1 MSAFL
6 QLARVELSRLLHR
19 RAILVVLAA
28 SVLIPVVIG
37 VSITLDTRPPS
48 EAAVADAQAQLERD
62 RNDPAY
68 EEQVQECIDH
78 PEEWG
83 FPADV
88 PAEEIEQQ
96 CRENNEPQLEWYLW
110 TQQLDL
116 ADERDFGSG
125 IAITLILA
133 IAMMLLGTTFTG
145 HDWASG
151 SVSNQLLFEPRRLRV
166 WFAKALVVTGTA
178 FLVSAA
184 VLTAYWLALD
194 AVAASRDLPSGDA
207 LLLDCLQMGW
217 RAAGVAALAALAG
230 LALTMLFRSTVA
242 TLGILF
248 GIALAGG
255 LLLGVLGV
263 EGRWNPAF
271 NVAAVISDGTSF
283 DVQVDCPPSQSSD
296 MGDYCSEVQKI
307 SFAQGAGYLGATIG
321 ATCLASLLWFR
332 RRDVP

>member
-6 QLARVELSRLLHR
+6 RLVRVELSRLLHR

-37 VSITLDTRPPS
+37 VSTTIDTRPPS
-48 EAAVADAQAQLERD
+48 AAALAEAREQVERD
-62 RNDPAY
+62 RNDPVY
-68 EEQVQECIDH
+68 EKQIKKCIAH

-83 FPADV
+83 VPVDLPADE
-88 PAEEIEQQ
+88 AEEQ
-96 CRENNEPQLEWYLW
+96 CRANNEPQIEWYLW
-110 TQQLDL
+110 TRQLDL
-116 ADERDFGSG
+116 AEERDYGSG

-166 WFAKALVVTGTA
+166 WFAKAVVVAGTA

-184 VLTAYWLALD
+184 VLTAYWLVLS
-194 AVAASRDLPSGDA
+194 AVAGSRDLPSGGA
-207 LLLDCLQMGW
+207 LLLNCLQMGW

-255 LLLGVLGV
+255 LLLGILGF
-263 EGRWNPAF
+263 EGKWNPAY
-271 NVAAVISDGTSF
+271 NVAAVISDGTTF
-283 DVQVDCPPSQSSD
+283 EARVDCPPSQGAD
-296 MGDYCSEVQKI
+296 MGDYCTEEQTI
-307 SFAQGAGYLGATIG
+307 SFAQGAGYLGVAIG
-321 ATCLASLLWFR
+321 GTCLASLWWFR